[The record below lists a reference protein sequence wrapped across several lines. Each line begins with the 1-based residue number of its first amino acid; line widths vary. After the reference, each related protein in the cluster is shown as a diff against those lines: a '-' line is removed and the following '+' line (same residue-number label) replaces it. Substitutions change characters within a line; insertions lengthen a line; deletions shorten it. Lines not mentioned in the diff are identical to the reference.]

1 MAIKYS
7 DIKAVVEN
15 PNFDDKEL
23 AAIANVEKF
32 IDDRI
37 TNRFDNDSIYFDIQI
52 IRFEKVSDRGADLNF
67 KDTRKKLMTKE
78 LERRFTEAEWEISY
92 DEENFYWI
100 IKGKK

>member
-7 DIKAVVEN
+7 EIKAVVEN

-23 AAIANVEKF
+23 AAIAHVEKF

-37 TNRFDNDSIYFDIQI
+37 TKSFDNDSIYFDIQI
-52 IRFEKVSDRGADLNF
+52 IRFEKVCDRGGDLNF

-78 LERRFTEAEWEISY
+78 LERRFTDAEWEISY
-92 DEENFYWI
+92 DEENFNWI